1 MFNAVKCGC
10 KVFHVVMS
18 MVLIDKNMV
27 ILQNCM
33 DVLKVVPSSCCE
45 TCLITDDGNEAI
57 DAKLSDVQEEQ
68 ENPMTVSLPVLMDE
82 HEVSFHC

>member
-1 MFNAVKCGC
+1 
-10 KVFHVVMS
+10 MS
-18 MVLIDKNMV
+18 MVLIDKNV

-45 TCLITDDGNEAI
+45 TCLTSDDGNEVA
-57 DAKLSDVQEEQ
+57 DAKVLDVQEEEE
-68 ENPMTVSLPVLMDE
+68 ENPVPVSLPVIMDE